1 MFRPAHLLLAPA
13 LCLLSACSLPEQK
26 VRTGLIN
33 AGLRPPM
40 AGCMAKRMVDRLSL
54 AQLQRLGSLA
64 NLKGKDWRE
73 MPMDQFLHNVRALKD
88 PEILSVTS
96 VSALLCA
103 VNG

>member
-1 MFRPAHLLLAPA
+1 MFRHKRLLIVPA
-13 LCLLSACSLPEQK
+13 LLLLSACGLPEQK

-40 AGCMAKRMVDRLSL
+40 AGCMAKRMVERLSIS
-54 AQLQRLGSLA
+54 QLQRLGALG
-64 NLKGKDWRE
+64 NLKDKDWRE
-73 MPMDQFLHNVRALKD
+73 LPMDQFLHNVRALKD

-96 VSALLCA
+96 ASALLCA